1 MQRTIILLLLLAF
14 SIAAFG
20 IGGYAAQTIALSQ
33 IVSQP
38 YPGVMVNIVGR
49 GWVQA
54 QIDQSLQIITTTNP
68 PTLRALGGGIG
79 PQGPAGPQG
88 ATGPQGPQG
97 VQGIQGIPG
106 TSAPSTPTLPITVA
120 PDGKTIQVFGF
131 STTGPGPSVLTMT
144 KADGSQCPLA
154 VSATGAVTCN

>member
-1 MQRTIILLLLLAF
+1 MKLFLLPACLLLAF
-14 SIAAFG
+14 A
-20 IGGYAAQTIALSQ
+20 GGYAAQTIALSQ

-54 QIDQSLQIITTTNP
+54 QIDSSLQIVTSTNP
-68 PTLRALGGGIG
+68 PTLKAVGGSVG

-97 VQGIQGIPG
+97 VQGIQGVAGPAG
-106 TSAPSTPTLPITVA
+106 PSTPTLPITVA
-120 PDGKTIQVFGF
+120 PDGGIVVKSMQTNG
-131 STTGPGPSVLTMT
+131 SGPSVVRIT
-144 KADGSQCPLA
+144 KPDGTDCTLA